1 MNPLRLAALTL
12 IASGAVLLV
21 LDVIENLLSNSW
33 SGMATGYLWSM
44 IWPAGL
50 SGLRRFVEGNIS
62 LFLWQRVIMPLL
74 MLPLW
79 SVMLAAGG
87 ILLFSGRRDDTPP

>member
-1 MNPLRLAALTL
+1 MNAFRLAALTL
-12 IASGAVLLV
+12 IASGTVLLV
-21 LDVIENLLSNSW
+21 LDVVENLLSNSW

-50 SGLRRFVEGNIS
+50 RGLRTFVETNIS
-62 LFLWQRVIMPLL
+62 LFLWQRVMLPVL

-79 SVMLAAGG
+79 AVMLIAGG
-87 ILLFSGRRDDTPP
+87 FLFFSGRRDDTPP